1 MQHERTNAAGL
12 STPCGVSDPA
22 DRLLDDPELLRRFG
36 ITRVGDVT
44 DLDVIGVPVWFAVRP
59 NSRGL
64 SVAQGKGLSVRQAK
78 LSAVMEAIEGA
89 VGEETGRHVRE
100 QGTLDALVARGLCPV
115 PLERMAR
122 VNPDHF
128 DANRERAWVKGF
140 SARDNRAVYAPY
152 ELVGMDFRAD
162 FPWDRKAFQMTSQ
175 GMAAGF
181 DEDRVVLHALLEL
194 VEHDACVLI
203 DTFETRALGVR
214 AITIAPGRLPELDA
228 LLARLAALNLP
239 VRFFDLTGATG
250 VPVILAGIERP
261 LMSDAGPGHRHAAGI
276 ACRLDPLEAA
286 LSALLE
292 AIQSRLTD
300 ISGARDDLSPDRY
313 RPDFSTR
320 SDDAAV
326 SGDVPQALDLAARG
340 GTTDGRG
347 PVWRQLAQ
355 HLFQVGVQDIYVFP
369 LDTGV
374 PGIFVAR
381 VLADGLSTG
390 NPGLNQLSLN
400 TLSGFLKS

>member
-1 MQHERTNAAGL
+1 MPTERTPVAELNANGAPDL
-12 STPCGVSDPA
+12 SAT
-22 DRLLDDPELLRRFG
+22 LLDDPELLRRFG

-64 SVAQGKGLSVRQAK
+64 SVAQGKGLSVGQAK

-89 VGEETGRHVRE
+89 VAEETGRHIAE
-100 QGTLDALVARGLCPV
+100 QGTPEALVARGLCPV
-115 PLERMAR
+115 PLERIAR

-128 DANRERAWVKGF
+128 DAGRARAWVKGF
-140 SARDNRAVYAPY
+140 SVRDNRAVYAPY

-162 FPWDRKAFQMTSQ
+162 FPWDRQAFQMTSH
-175 GMAAGF
+175 GLAAGF

-203 DTFETRALGVR
+203 DTFESRALGMRPLSVS
-214 AITIAPGRLPELDA
+214 PGQFQPLDG
-228 LLARLAALNLP
+228 LLARLESLKLQ

-261 LMSDAGPGHRHAAGI
+261 LMSDHGPGQRHSAGI

-286 LSALLE
+286 LAALLE

-300 ISGARDDLSPDRY
+300 ISGARDDLSPERY
-313 RPDFSTR
+313 RPDFSARFSNVAT
-320 SDDAAV
+320 AGKGV
-326 SGDVPQALDLAARG
+326 GFPPKLDLSAG
-340 GTTDGRG
+340 GGQG
-347 PVWRQLAQ
+347 PVWRRLAR
-355 HLFQVGVQDIYVFP
+355 HLFDVGIRDLYVFP
-369 LDTGV
+369 LDTGT
-374 PGIFVAR
+374 PGIHVAR
-381 VLADGLSTG
+381 VLADGLSAG
-390 NPGLNQLSLN
+390 NAGLNRLSLN

>member
-1 MQHERTNAAGL
+1 MDSNRTPGRALNAVDAPDL
-12 STPCGVSDPA
+12 SAT
-22 DRLLDDPELLRRFG
+22 LLEDPELLRRFG

-78 LSAVMEAIEGA
+78 LSAVMEAVEGA
-89 VGEETGRHVRE
+89 VAEDTGRHVCA
-100 QGTLDALVARGLCPV
+100 QGTPDALVARGLCPV
-115 PLERMAR
+115 PLQRMAR
-122 VNPDHF
+122 VNHDHF
-128 DANRERAWVKGF
+128 DATCERAWVKGF
-140 SARDNRAVYAPY
+140 SARDNRPVYAPY

-162 FPWDRKAFQMTSQ
+162 FPWDRRAFQMTSQ

-203 DTFETRALGVR
+203 DTFETRALGMR
-214 AITIAPGRLPELDA
+214 GITIAPGRLPELDA

-261 LMSDAGPGHRHAAGI
+261 LMSDTGPGHRHAAGI
-276 ACRLDPLEAA
+276 ACRPDPLEAA

-300 ISGARDDLSPDRY
+300 ISGARDDLSPERY
-313 RPDFSTR
+313 RPDFSIGA
-320 SDDAAV
+320 SAAAAP
-326 SGDVPQALDLAARG
+326 GDLPQALDLAATGRAA
-340 GTTDGRG
+340 DGRD
-347 PVWRQLAQ
+347 PVWRQLAH
-355 HLFQVGVQDIYVFP
+355 HLFQVGVRDIHVF
-369 LDTGV
+369 LLETGV